1 MDKKVKGKYTK
12 KALSVHTKTA
22 YLIF

>member
-22 YLIF
+22 YLVF